1 MDIQYILLNTVVYWI
16 VALVIANFFSFG
28 KMLNMSI
35 GWFMV
40 MGWYITYS
48 LLVHGISLQTII
60 ILVWFIS
67 LFILINRSIFK
78 YFPHDK
84 QKDHVGVIAT
94 LGISI
99 ILENVTNYIY
109 GPNSIS
115 LNMVNFSRQL
125 LLIIFIVLFV
135 LFYYLYKNTLLGAM
149 LRGIEENSKT
159 IKSLGIKVN
168 VTLQWLFMG
177 MLILLLVM
185 AFIILNEANLRASDG
200 IFYLI
205 KWIWIMILV
214 GISKKEYM
222 LFGALLYVLMEY
234 LLFIQIWLPIS
245 YKETLILII
254 ILWVL
259 FFKPEWLFTLIKRK
273 I

>member
-1 MDIQYILLNTVVYWI
+1 MDIQYILLNTIVYWI

-35 GWFMV
+35 GSFMV
-40 MGWYITYS
+40 MGGYIIYN
-48 LLVHGISLQTII
+48 LIVHWISIQTVI

-67 LFILINRSIFK
+67 LFVIINRAISKF
-78 YFPHDK
+78 FPHDK
-84 QKDHVGVIAT
+84 QKDHVGIIAT

-99 ILENVTNYIY
+99 ILENLTNYMY
-109 GPNSIS
+109 GPNSIN
-115 LNMVNFSRQL
+115 LTLLHFNRQL
-125 LLIIFIVLFV
+125 LLILFIILFG
-135 LFYYLYKNTLLGAM
+135 LFYYLFKHTLLGAT

-159 IKSLGIKVN
+159 IQSLGIRSNKI
-168 VTLQWLFMG
+168 LQFLFLG
-177 MLILLLVM
+177 MLMLLLVI
-185 AFIILNEANLRASDG
+185 AFIILNEANLRWSDG

-205 KWIWIMILV
+205 KGIWIMILV

-222 LFGALLYVLMEY
+222 LFGALLYVVMEY
-234 LLFIQIWLPIS
+234 LLFIQIWFPIS

-259 FFKPEWLFTLIKRK
+259 LFRPQGLFSFRNRK

>member
-1 MDIQYILLNTVVYWI
+1 MDIQYILLNTVIYWI

-40 MGWYITYS
+40 MGWYIIYS
-48 LLVHGISLQTII
+48 LITHWTQIQTMM
-60 ILVWFIS
+60 ILIWFI
-67 LFILINRSIFK
+67 LLYVLINRAIFK
-78 YFPHDK
+78 FFPHDK

-99 ILENVTNYIY
+99 ILENLTNYIY
-109 GPNSIS
+109 GPNSIN
-115 LNMVNFSRQL
+115 LNIISFNRQI
-125 LLIIFIVLFV
+125 LLIIFIVLFG
-135 LFYYLYKNTLLGAM
+135 LFYYIFKQTLLGAM

-159 IKSLGIKVN
+159 VRSLGIRTNKI
-168 VTLQWLFMG
+168 LQLLFLW
-177 MLILLLVM
+177 MLVLLLVI
-185 AFIILNEANLRASDG
+185 AFILLNESNLRSSDG

-222 LFGALLYVLMEY
+222 LFWALLYVLMEY

-245 YKETLILII
+245 YKETLILVII
-254 ILWVL
+254 VWVL
-259 FFKPEWLFTLIKRK
+259 LFRPQWLFTFRKRK

>member
-1 MDIQYILLNTVVYWI
+1 MDIQYILLNTLIYGI
-16 VALVIANFFSFG
+16 IALVIANFFSFG

-40 MGWYITYS
+40 MWWYIIYN
-48 LLVHGISLQTII
+48 LIIYWIQVQTLI

-67 LFILINRSIFK
+67 LFILINRAIFK

-99 ILENVTNYIY
+99 VLENLTNYIY
-109 GPNSIS
+109 GPNSVN
-115 LNMVNFSRQL
+115 LNIINFNRQT
-125 LLIIFIVLFV
+125 LIIVFIILFW
-135 LFYYLYKNTLLGAM
+135 LFYYIFRHTLLGAI
-149 LRGIEENSKT
+149 LKGIEENNKT
-159 IKSLGIKVN
+159 VKSLWIKTN
-168 VTLQWLFMG
+168 KILQLLFLF
-177 MLILLLVM
+177 MLILLITM
-185 AFIILNEANLRASDG
+185 AFIILNESNLRSSDG

-214 GISKKEYM
+214 WISKKEYM
-222 LFGALLYVLMEY
+222 LFGALLYVLVEY

-245 YKETLILII
+245 YKETFILIV
-254 ILWVL
+254 ILSVL
-259 FFKPEWLFTLIKRK
+259 FFRPQWLFSFRNRK

>member
-1 MDIQYILLNTVVYWI
+1 MDIQYVLLNTVVYWI

-40 MGWYITYS
+40 MWWYIIYN
-48 LLVHGISLQTII
+48 LIAHWISVQTLI
-60 ILVWFIS
+60 ILIWFIL
-67 LFILINRSIFK
+67 LFVIINWSIFK
-78 YFPHDK
+78 FFPHDK

-94 LGISI
+94 LWISI
-99 ILENVTNYIY
+99 VLENLTSYIY
-109 GPNSIS
+109 GPNSIN
-115 LNMVNFSRQL
+115 LNIVNFNRQI
-125 LLIIFIVLFV
+125 LLIIFIVLFG
-135 LFYYLYKNTLLGAM
+135 LFYYTFKHTLLGAM

-159 IKSLGIKVN
+159 VKSLGIKAN
-168 VTLQWLFMG
+168 KILQLLFLC
-177 MLILLLVM
+177 MLILLMVI

-214 GISKKEYM
+214 GVSKKEYM

-245 YKETLILII
+245 YKETLILIV

-259 FFKPEWLFTLIKRK
+259 LFRPQWLFSFRNRK